1 MNNDFLKKVE
11 DMISKL
17 DSSSYK
23 ELLDDIALSDLKDAY
38 NSFSNGISRL
48 ESEDKT
54 LTIGIVGQVKAGKS
68 SFLNA
73 LFFEGEDILPK
84 AVTPMTAALT
94 KIRYS
99 KDNYAK
105 VHFFSKQD
113 WENIKE
119 GAEKAKSLID
129 QKREDINQKAREK
142 GKEPTNK
149 SDMEILKS
157 MDNVSDS
164 NKSFFEMYELFKK
177 NAGKLESKLIDS
189 DDNCE
194 TLNNISSI
202 NDLKDRL
209 EDYVGANGLY
219 TSIVKYVEL
228 FLNIEAIKD
237 FDIVDT
243 PGLNDPVI
251 SRGNLTRT
259 FLSECDAVFLLSQ
272 SSQFFDSQ
280 DCSLFSEQLPQNGI
294 RKILVIGSKFDNG
307 LIGESK
313 KYNEDINV
321 AKSAISKKLDE
332 QFRGLLDKYFKDNND
347 MKQSLKSAKTYFI
360 SSMCYNIAKHY
371 DNLSEDEEHAK
382 QQLKRAYSKADL
394 SRDGLMELANIDIFH
409 KEAIPNVVA
418 KKEEIF
424 NDRINDLVTGSRNAI
439 DNSLNA
445 LMESIN
451 IKYRNFIN
459 ADIED
464 ISRKLEKNISI
475 VNKLKG
481 RIEDIYDSKIHEVKV
496 NFSNLI
502 NDIDDTANRFSSIT
516 TRTRQESY
524 TVSVKNA
531 GIGGGIAR
539 FFGGIFGQDDWGY
552 HDETRTRNVSYA
564 STQDAIE
571 NVNQALKMCRA
582 SINDACKEI
591 IDIETFPME
600 IINSVSGIFDLTDKD
615 FDVDNIIYP
624 LKKVLRGISIPNIS
638 IDKDYNSDII
648 NAVSGK
654 SEVSPDKL
662 KTALNNVLSQI
673 VRDMRNIVNNRS
685 NEITS
690 KLDSESSTLIEK
702 LTDNIKKESEDLT
715 SQLKEKEKYKDMY
728 KNAIDDLKNIRDSY
742 MQ

>member
-149 SDMEILKS
+149 SDMEILKF

-280 DCSLFSEQLPQNGI
+280 DCSLFSEQLPQN
-294 RKILVIGSKFDNG
+294 
-307 LIGESK
+307 
-313 KYNEDINV
+313 
-321 AKSAISKKLDE
+321 SASNSSSDTENQNQNTSENDSQSQPDE
-332 QFRGLLDKYFKDNND
+332 QSEQSTQSDSQNSTDTQTDTQNTPENKTNTSQQSAESDSQNNPESSENTTP
-347 MKQSLKSAKTYFI
+347 QSTQETPKNAQNESTQVPA
-360 SSMCYNIAKHY
+360 
-371 DNLSEDEEHAK
+371 EEIQNQPTTDQET
-382 QQLKRAYSKADL
+382 QQLFNRIQEDP
-394 SRDGLMELANIDIFH
+394 SRLL
-409 KEAIPNVVA
+409 
-418 KKEEIF
+418 
-424 NDRINDLVTGSRNAI
+424 RNR
-439 DNSLNA
+439 LYQQ
-445 LMESIN
+445 
-451 IKYRNFIN
+451 YR
-459 ADIED
+459 
-464 ISRKLEKNISI
+464 
-475 VNKLKG
+475 
-481 RIEDIYDSKIHEVKV
+481 
-496 NFSNLI
+496 
-502 NDIDDTANRFSSIT
+502 
-516 TRTRQESY
+516 RQ
-524 TVSVKNA
+524 
-531 GIGGGIAR
+531 
-539 FFGGIFGQDDWGY
+539 
-552 HDETRTRNVSYA
+552 
-564 STQDAIE
+564 
-571 NVNQALKMCRA
+571 
-582 SINDACKEI
+582 
-591 IDIETFPME
+591 P
-600 IINSVSGIFDLTDKD
+600 
-615 FDVDNIIYP
+615 
-624 LKKVLRGISIPNIS
+624 
-638 IDKDYNSDII
+638 
-648 NAVSGK
+648 
-654 SEVSPDKL
+654 
-662 KTALNNVLSQI
+662 
-673 VRDMRNIVNNRS
+673 
-685 NEITS
+685 
-690 KLDSESSTLIEK
+690 
-702 LTDNIKKESEDLT
+702 
-715 SQLKEKEKYKDMY
+715 
-728 KNAIDDLKNIRDSY
+728 
-742 MQ
+742 

>member
-1 MNNDFLKKVE
+1 MNNNFSKKVE

-113 WENIKE
+113 WDNIKE
-119 GAEKAKSLID
+119 GAEKAKNLID

-142 GKEPTNK
+142 GKELTNK

-157 MDNVSDS
+157 MENVSDS

-177 NAGKLESKLIDS
+177 NAGKLQSKLIDS

-194 TLNNISSI
+194 TLNNISSV

-259 FLSECDAVFLLSQ
+259 FLSECDAVFLLSP
-272 SSQFFDSQ
+272 SSQFFDSP
-280 DCSLFSEQLPQNGI
+280 DRSLFSEQLPQNGI
-294 RKILVIGSKFDNG
+294 RKILLVGSKFDNG

-321 AKSAISKKLDE
+321 AKLAVAKKLDE
-332 QFRGLLDKYFKDNND
+332 QFRGLLDKHFKDND
-347 MKQSLKSAKTYFI
+347 MKKSLKSAKTYFV

-382 QQLKRAYSKADL
+382 QQLKRAYPKADL
-394 SRDGLMELANIDIFH
+394 SVSGLKELANIDIFH
-409 KEAIPNVVA
+409 KEAIPNIVA
-418 KKEEIF
+418 SKEEIF
-424 NDRINDLVTGSRNAI
+424 NNRINDLVDGSRNAI
-439 DNSLNA
+439 DNALNSLI
-445 LMESIN
+445 ESIN
-451 IKYRNFIN
+451 IKYNNFIN

-481 RIEDIYDSKIHEVKV
+481 KIGDIYDAKIHEVKI

-539 FFGGIFGQDDWGY
+539 FFGGIFRQDDWGY
-552 HDETRTRNVSYA
+552 HDETRTRNISYA

-571 NVNQALKMCRA
+571 NVNQALKMCRT
-582 SINDACKEI
+582 SINDTCKEI

-615 FDVDNIIYP
+615 FDVDDIIYP
-624 LKKVLRGISIPNIS
+624 LKKVLRGIAIPNIS

-648 NAVSGK
+648 NSVAGR
-654 SEVSPDKL
+654 SEVSPEEL
-662 KTALNNVLSQI
+662 QTALNNVLSKI
-673 VRDMRNIVNNRS
+673 VKDMRNIVNGRS
-685 NEITS
+685 NEIIS

-742 MQ
+742 RQ